1 MTALI
6 SEPTPIGKKNIK
18 LPSITSMAI
27 NIMPIIIQTFGFKS
41 QQDKYDNIDID
52 CIVYFLLDLFMFN
65 KASRVPRTLV
75 TSVGKIKVFVE
86 FD

>member
-27 NIMPIIIQTFGFKS
+27 NMIPIIIQTFGFKS
-41 QQDKYDNIDID
+41 Q
-52 CIVYFLLDLFMFN
+52 
-65 KASRVPRTLV
+65 
-75 TSVGKIKVFVE
+75 
-86 FD
+86 